1 MTTDRTIK
9 LPPDLLALKIA
20 TAEAV
25 RAAGG
30 QDFVAEQVGRTQSV
44 ISDYCSR
51 TTRSFMPL
59 DIAAKVEALGTGHAG
74 APHITRALAR
84 AHGVPVDAPCD
95 QAMGADFDLG
105 DWMARLARESSDVM
119 DCLAAE
125 DLSARVH
132 SMSVTA
138 RELLGREL
146 DQFSHVIEHL
156 RAALASPDSS

>member
-30 QDFVAEQVGRTQSV
+30 QDFVADQVGRTQSV

-51 TTRSFMPL
+51 TTRSFMPI
-59 DIAAKVEALGTGHAG
+59 DIAQKVEALGTGHAG

-84 AHGVPVDAPCD
+84 AHGVAVDVPCAAVGD
-95 QAMGADFDLG
+95 AFDLG
-105 DWMARLARESSDVM
+105 DWMARLARESADVM
-119 DCLAAE
+119 ACLAQE
-125 DLSARVH
+125 DLSDRVH

-146 DQFSHVIEHL
+146 DQFSQVIEQL
-156 RAALASPDSS
+156 RGAIAAPDTT